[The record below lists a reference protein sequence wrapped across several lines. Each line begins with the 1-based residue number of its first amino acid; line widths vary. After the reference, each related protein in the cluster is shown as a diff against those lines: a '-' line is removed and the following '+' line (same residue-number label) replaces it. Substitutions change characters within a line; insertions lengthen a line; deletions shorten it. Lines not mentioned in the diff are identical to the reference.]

1 MWDQLKSIIRQT
13 SDKAVII
20 EDGEPRF
27 VVLTVQEYNRLYNAA
42 EGRVDARNEKQ
53 AEQEQ
58 PSVDK
63 TTPYEDRGVENNEY
77 QDQDF
82 EKVNEELSL
91 EIDEQARQ
99 QAEKMLRPELNTEQ
113 NNENLLI

>member
-13 SDKAVII
+13 SDKAVVI

-42 EGRVDARNEKQ
+42 EGRTDIVSDSS
-53 AEQEQ
+53 AEQA
-58 PSVDK
+58 PA
-63 TTPYEDRGVENNEY
+63 TPVESATSTEDQTAESKP

-82 EKVNEELSL
+82 DKVNEELSL

-113 NNENLLI
+113 DNETSLI

>member
-27 VVLTVQEYNRLYNAA
+27 VVLTVQEYNRLYNAV
-42 EGRVDARNEKQ
+42 EGRVDASNEKQ

-58 PSVDK
+58 TPATSVDSA
-63 TTPYEDRGVENNEY
+63 TNYEDEP

-113 NNENLLI
+113 DNENLLV

>member
-27 VVLTVQEYNRLYNAA
+27 VVLTVKEYNRLHDIVEGKTSVNNALP
-42 EGRVDARNEKQ
+42 
-53 AEQEQ
+53 AEQKETTTRTSDQGNFKDANNDAFQEQ
-58 PSVDK
+58 D
-63 TTPYEDRGVENNEY
+63 YD
-77 QDQDF
+77 
-82 EKVNEELSL
+82 KVNQELSL

-99 QAEKMLRPELNTEQ
+99 QAEKMLRPEMNDQSPLM
-113 NNENLLI
+113 